1 MCIRDRGWRRVKAA
15 DALSGKENWV
25 CDDPIRTYVKGT
37 CSVSKLRGKKR
48 SAKRPAR
55 RVRIGAPDGSLT
67 ALAGLAAVD
76 EVTARLGI
84 VGALDRGIG
93 PIKQRARGL
102 TGGQL
107 LLGMATA
114 QLAGQDCL
122 TGMDRVRADAGS
134 ALLMRSAPVAGFV
147 IFPTPI
153 TARTSS
159 ESTTPAGRGEPTGG
173 RSARCR
179 AGARP
184 SRRSLSRCDPRPPAR
199 RSARG
204 RRHPGRAER
213 PPVRG

>member
-93 PIKQRARGL
+93 PIKQRADDPQPSRDFIDRSQPRQRGQRPV
-102 TGGQL
+102 G
-107 LLGMATA
+107 
-114 QLAGQDCL
+114 
-122 TGMDRVRADAGS
+122 RAD
-134 ALLMRSAPVAGFV
+134 PY
-147 IFPTPI
+147 TPR
-153 TARTSS
+153 RTL
-159 ESTTPAGRGEPTGG
+159 G
-173 RSARCR
+173 RS
-179 AGARP
+179 
-184 SRRSLSRCDPRPPAR
+184 LLTT
-199 RSARG
+199 
-204 RRHPGRAER
+204 
-213 PPVRG
+213 